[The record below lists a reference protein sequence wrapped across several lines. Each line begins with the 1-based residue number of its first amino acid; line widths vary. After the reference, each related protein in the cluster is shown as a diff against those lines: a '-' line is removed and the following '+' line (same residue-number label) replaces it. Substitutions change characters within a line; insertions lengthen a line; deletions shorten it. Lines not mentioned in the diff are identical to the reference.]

1 MFCLVW
7 LKIAIFPSVRGA
19 THWNIAIRFGTEKLE
34 WCGKPTV
41 KNFTDMI
48 RCFDTMHKLDRRTP
62 HDTTC
67 LHPFL

>member
-48 RCFDTMHKLDRRTP
+48 RCFDTMHELDRQTP

-67 LHPFL
+67 LHHFL